1 MDFKVE
7 LTKRTEEIN
16 RIIHE
21 RLPKQEGLQKLIL
34 EAAAYSVNV
43 GGKRLRPMILL
54 ETYKLC
60 GGKNPEEC
68 YDFCAA
74 LECIH
79 SYSLVHDDL
88 PAMDNDMYRRG
99 NLTTHA
105 KYGEDIGILAGDALL
120 NFAYELMLNAIT
132 KREPSA
138 ALRAGKAASVIAQK
152 AGVYGMV
159 GGQTLDVYLTG
170 KKMNA
175 EQLDFIFR
183 LKTGA
188 LIEAAFMAGAILAG
202 ADEKTVSELE
212 EAGLA
217 VGIAFQIR
225 DDILDITST
234 QEVLGKPIHSDE
246 RNEKTTYVSL
256 YGMEKAEDDVLQY
269 SKKAENLIRNAGDN
283 EFLIQLTDSLINR
296 VK

>member
-1 MDFKVE
+1 
-7 LTKRTEEIN
+7 
-16 RIIHE
+16 
-21 RLPKQEGLQKLIL
+21 
-34 EAAAYSVNV
+34 
-43 GGKRLRPMILL
+43 
-54 ETYKLC
+54 
-60 GGKNPEEC
+60 
-68 YDFCAA
+68 
-74 LECIH
+74 
-79 SYSLVHDDL
+79 
-88 PAMDNDMYRRG
+88 MDNDMYRRG